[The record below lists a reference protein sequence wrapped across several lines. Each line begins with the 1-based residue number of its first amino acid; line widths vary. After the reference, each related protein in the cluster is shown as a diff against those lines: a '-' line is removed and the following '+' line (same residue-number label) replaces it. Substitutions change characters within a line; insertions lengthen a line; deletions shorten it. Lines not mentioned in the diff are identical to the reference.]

1 MVKFFLLMVVISV
14 VIRIGLSLVLPPHWA
29 AVGQLMGTLAFG
41 LCILLSPLRPRY
53 FQYPSVRDQ
62 EKVPQDNEQPHG
74 ELYFVD
80 SDNRSLYP
88 GWSPVLPV
96 RPRLT
101 RPIAEINSP
110 RRVQVAR
117 PRVLCALRNVC
128 RPPGAEQCRSKPEGR
143 WSAFACW
150 RWQSRTVST
159 ATARKDR
166 WLIHLI
172 PAIGGA
178 PAA

>member
-74 ELYFVD
+74 ELYFVG

-88 GWSPVLPV
+88 VFPIWLKQVMSTGIGGTRWVTAKRPLFDSNSIPKSGWSSMVPP
-96 RPRLT
+96 
-101 RPIAEINSP
+101 SP
-110 RRVQVAR
+110 
-117 PRVLCALRNVC
+117 PT
-128 RPPGAEQCRSKPEGR
+128 PE
-143 WSAFACW
+143 
-150 RWQSRTVST
+150 
-159 ATARKDR
+159 
-166 WLIHLI
+166 
-172 PAIGGA
+172 
-178 PAA
+178 

>member
-74 ELYFVD
+74 ELWTWTV
-80 SDNRSLYP
+80 
-88 GWSPVLPV
+88 
-96 RPRLT
+96 
-101 RPIAEINSP
+101 
-110 RRVQVAR
+110 RRVQ
-117 PRVLCALRNVC
+117 CM
-128 RPPGAEQCRSKPEGR
+128 
-143 WSAFACW
+143 
-150 RWQSRTVST
+150 VS
-159 ATARKDR
+159 RKDR
-166 WLIHLI
+166 TNTTANLSVVSTMLMLESPFPLRRGLEI
-172 PAIGGA
+172 PFHTRPVGLAPYPRAVVAVGVRVLGWGGDDASLTIVFQHA
-178 PAA
+178 P

>member
-74 ELYFVD
+74 ELYFVG
-80 SDNRSLYP
+80 SDNRSLYGRSSNP
-88 GWSPVLPV
+88 
-96 RPRLT
+96 LT
-101 RPIAEINSP
+101 QGR
-110 RRVQVAR
+110 
-117 PRVLCALRNVC
+117 CAN
-128 RPPGAEQCRSKPEGR
+128 AGR
-143 WSAFACW
+143 WSSF
-150 RWQSRTVST
+150 S
-159 ATARKDR
+159 
-166 WLIHLI
+166 
-172 PAIGGA
+172 
-178 PAA
+178 

>member
-74 ELYFVD
+74 ELYFV
-80 SDNRSLYP
+80 
-88 GWSPVLPV
+88 
-96 RPRLT
+96 
-101 RPIAEINSP
+101 
-110 RRVQVAR
+110 
-117 PRVLCALRNVC
+117 
-128 RPPGAEQCRSKPEGR
+128 
-143 WSAFACW
+143 
-150 RWQSRTVST
+150 T
-159 ATARKDR
+159 ATAGF
-166 WLIHLI
+166 L
-172 PAIGGA
+172 A
-178 PAA
+178 